1 MSEYP
6 DHLQLRNDLPVMA
19 KNKNQKKQRAAAAA
33 ASSNQKKQS
42 AAGAMATSSMSN
54 QKKQTAAAAAA
65 SSSMSNQQ
73 DQETQSAAAPS
84 DSQDSMIGAIIK
96 QIKGF
101 TIDSAESVL
110 LNNDKADYPSDQSEP
125 VDQSNILNGPSTNTK
140 AKNTD
145 KGKGK
150 GKAKEPSTETGDDLD
165 SEWEQVHIHGNIK
178 AQDIDSDDTDDDSPI
193 KGISKGKAIAKP
205 TSPPPAADDSS
216 LDDRDWEQINHP
228 TSENENTIF
237 TLDADRHLCT
247 LWFFTTHSF
256 STIASL
262 LNYSLPQ
269 PLAIRIHG
277 QEAKNR
283 FLELAKSPDYARAFV
298 YHEVKRLSLVK
309 DVDWKAPIQQTD
321 RMFTEAWARMQ
332 DDVSKECEVGEK
344 RVRNGFGG
352 VVGYDGIT
360 DDEYID
366 RFGKERLWS
375 VEERKALQG
384 RPWGGLGSKVTRPEG
399 EELGSHLDVY
409 MQGVRA
415 EETMT
420 FGKKKGLLGFGMF
433 GL

>member
-1 MSEYP
+1 MVKN
-6 DHLQLRNDLPVMA
+6 RNQ
-19 KNKNQKKQRAAAAA
+19 NKQRVAAAA

-42 AAGAMATSSMSN
+42 AVGAT
-54 QKKQTAAAAAA
+54 A
-65 SSSMSNQQ
+65 SSSTSNQQ
-73 DQETQSAAAPS
+73 DQETQPAAAPS
-84 DSQDSMIGAIIK
+84 GSQDSMIGAIIK

-110 LNNDKADYPSDQSEP
+110 LNNDEVDYPCDKSEP
-125 VDQSNILNGPSTNTK
+125 VDQTNIPNQSSTNTK
-140 AKNTD
+140 VKKTDKTD

-150 GKAKEPSTETGDDLD
+150 AKDPSTDTEDDLD
-165 SEWEQVHIHGNIK
+165 SEWEQVDIHGYIK
-178 AQDIDSDDTDDDSPI
+178 AKDIDSDDTSDEKDTPI
-193 KGISKGKAIAKP
+193 KGIGKGKGKT
-205 TSPPPAADDSS
+205 TSPPPVATDDSS
-216 LDDRDWEQINHP
+216 LDDRDWEQINHH
-228 TSENENTIF
+228 TFENENTIF

-269 PLAIRIHG
+269 PLPIRIHG

-309 DVDWKAPIQQTD
+309 DVDWKAPLQQTD

-332 DDVSKECEVGEK
+332 DDVFKEREVGEK
-344 RVRNGFGG
+344 RVCSEFGS

-360 DDEYID
+360 DEKYIE

-375 VEERKALQG
+375 VGERKALQC

-420 FGKKKGLLGFGMF
+420 FGKKKGLLGFGMY